1 MLGFG
6 NKNIKMF
13 DLLDPERNGLQ
24 YSAPITKYGISC
36 VLATLWSVV
45 FGIITA
51 EVIYFGVSF
60 IGHIL
65 AITMVFVTYTIF
77 ASERKHSPPSPPNKV
92 QWDLEKEG

>member
-1 MLGFG
+1 
-6 NKNIKMF
+6 MF

-65 AITMVFVTYTIF
+65 AITMVFVTYTVF
-77 ASERKHSPPSPPNKV
+77 TNERKHAPPSPPNKCV
-92 QWDLEKEG
+92 WDLENEG